1 MKNGEGVF
9 LLIMLLSTENFK
21 NKNKS
26 EFALKIIVLDTEI
39 VAFAINSITKEIEA
53 FDKVGS
59 IADIGFSQ
67 FTFSDVHVIIVDDQF
82 TLIPESIFSEQ
93 KAASYLNF
101 STETIEDCAVIISK
115 NQQLSLNTIWYLK
128 NALKNN
134 IIQYWPGST
143 FTHLIASKLIKTNEN
158 KESNTLFVD
167 SLKGSLSI
175 LLFTNQ
181 ELQIANQFDTNGDED
196 ALYYLLL
203 TLEQSKVKVENIQVI
218 LSSTA
223 YFKTKLDKYFNKITI
238 TSPNRCDLNITE
250 EDKVICSIV

>member
-1 MKNGEGVF
+1 
-9 LLIMLLSTENFK
+9 MLLSTENFK

-39 VAFAINSITKEIEA
+39 VAFAINSISKEIEA

-59 IADIGFSQ
+59 IADIGFNQ
-67 FTFSDVHVIIVDDQF
+67 FTFSDVHVIVVDDQF
-82 TLIPESIFSEQ
+82 TLIPESIFSEE

-101 STETIEDCAVIISK
+101 STETLEDCSIVISK
-115 NQQLSLNTIWYLK
+115 NKQFSLNTIWYLK

-143 FTHLIASKLIKTNEN
+143 FSHLIASKLENTNEN
-158 KESNTLFVD
+158 EENNTLFVD

-203 TLEQSKVKVENIQVI
+203 TLEQSKVKVENLQVI

-223 YFKTKLDKYFNKITI
+223 SFKTKLDKYFNKITI
-238 TSPNRCDLNITE
+238 PSSNKCDLNITE